1 MNLKY
6 AVIGAGAL
14 GGFYGGM
21 LAHSGKEVQ
30 FLFHSDYT
38 HVKKEGLR
46 VDSVLG
52 DFHLAEVQAF
62 INTADMKPC
71 DVVLVCLKTTNNDM
85 LKALLPP
92 LLGENTLVILI
103 QNGLGVEED
112 LARGFPN
119 LNIAGGLGFICSNKV
134 GPGHIAHL
142 DYGKLTIGAYQTDND
157 KILQQVC
164 DDLKNAGVPAE
175 VAPDLNLARWKKLVW
190 NIPFNGMT
198 VVLNTTT
205 DRLMRCDET
214 KQLTYELM
222 LEVVQA
228 ANYCGVSVSENFARK
243 MIEMTE
249 TMTPYAPSMK
259 LDYDHRREME
269 IGYIYSR
276 PVQVALQAGYE
287 MKKVSMLE
295 KQLRFIQKGYWS

>member
-46 VDSVLG
+46 VDSILG
-52 DFHLAEVQAF
+52 DFHLAEVLAF

-103 QNGLGVEED
+103 QNGLGVEAD
-112 LARGFPN
+112 LARDFPN

-157 KILQQVC
+157 KVMQQVC
-164 DDLKNAGVPAE
+164 EDLKNAGVPAE

-205 DRLMRCDET
+205 DRLMRCEET
-214 KQLTYELM
+214 KQLSYELM

-228 ANYCGVSVSENFARK
+228 ANHCCASVSENFARK

-276 PVQVALQAGYE
+276 PVQTALQAGYE